1 MQHIDAVCA
10 YLKHLL
16 VGVDLILGLLPQL
29 HLVLDTFAESRE
41 WVLVIEIRLLP
52 ERPQER
58 PLPLLPLILPV
69 LVVDEFECPLR
80 YACLQLLGCDL
91 AEPCDQMV
99 PRLLLV
105 DIHDLLKDVND
116 ALEVGLGD
124 AQEVVRLTQLQEGEV
139 LLVHLVVRVLEGE
152 ALVPL
157 IDRVFLLQ
165 VEGGHVEDWL
175 VIKE

>member
-1 MQHIDAVCA
+1 
-10 YLKHLL
+10 
-16 VGVDLILGLLPQL
+16 
-29 HLVLDTFAESRE
+29 
-41 WVLVIEIRLLP
+41 
-52 ERPQER
+52 
-58 PLPLLPLILPV
+58 
-69 LVVDEFECPLR
+69 
-80 YACLQLLGCDL
+80 
-91 AEPCDQMV
+91 MV

-165 VEGGHVEDWL
+165 VEGRHVEDWL